1 MLEIKENETQKALFI
16 DGVCQGVV
24 SKDGTPLSPYMKPIM
39 ERIAGLNK
47 GSELLFLGGGLY
59 ALPAHYKAHHS
70 ISVVELSKEV
80 MKAAG
85 LKDDDIRTPDGC
97 MPLGKVVDNIL
108 GDALDVIKGLEYDWF
123 DFILL
128 DIWPNDPK
136 LYCADY
142 FVECK
147 RHLKKG
153 GLFSMNY
160 QSEDDF
166 ELKAMGKLLAAVFP
180 NVKMT
185 TLYKD
190 KEMKIPCQAVYFGN

>member
-1 MLEIKENETQKALFI
+1 MVEIKENATQKAMFI

-24 SKDGTPLSPYMKPIM
+24 GKDGTPLSPYMKPIM
-39 ERIAGLNK
+39 ERIAGLNA

-59 ALPAHYKAHHS
+59 VLPKWAEDRSHHVC
-70 ISVVELSKEV
+70 VVENDLGVLSHNE
-80 MKAAG
+80 
-85 LKDDDIRTPDGC
+85 L
-97 MPLGKVVDNIL
+97 IL
-108 GDALDVIKGLEYDWF
+108 GPTVFETALTALGTMELSWF

-147 RHLKKG
+147 KHLKKG
-153 GLFSMNY
+153 GIFSMNY
-160 QSEDDF
+160 LADSQIDIN
-166 ELKAMGKLLAAVFP
+166 AMGKLLAAVFP

-185 TLYKD
+185 VIYKD
-190 KEMKIPCQAVYFGN
+190 KEMKLPAQAVYFAN

>member
-1 MLEIKENETQKALFI
+1 MVEIKENETQKALFI

-24 SKDGTPLSPYMKPIM
+24 GKDGTPLSPYMKPIM
-39 ERIAGLNK
+39 ERIAGLNS

-59 ALPAHYKAHHS
+59 ALPIWADNRGHRVTTIETDREVRSIGCAVLGHHS
-70 ISVVELSKEV
+70 SI
-80 MKAAG
+80 
-85 LKDDDIRTPDGC
+85 C
-97 MPLGKVVDNIL
+97 
-108 GDALDVIKGLEYDWF
+108 GDARTVIKDLEDEWF

-160 QSEDDF
+160 QSEDEV
-166 ELKAMGKLLAAVFP
+166 ELKAMGKLLSAVFP

-190 KEMKIPCQAVYFGN
+190 KDMKIPAQAVYFGN